1 MGFFMLGEI
10 EKIEIAISKIRKQHE
25 AASVAV
31 QTDEIVAEIPELVK
45 EVVAYLQP
53 LLTPYETAY
62 YWHLFTKTIVENKRQ
77 EGVFSIRGL
86 CSGVVWPSRAT
97 QATSVPQTVV
107 SEILSSL
114 EGKGVIVKIGETT
127 RTGTAYKICIPEQIE
142 GCREKMRQAQSV
154 SDKLSVDVDEK
165 IDYYNIRE
173 NRLSL
178 YERDGYTCY
187 KCGKL
192 LTRWDATLDHIL
204 PVSRGGKNTK
214 DNLIT
219 CCLLC
224 NSRRRNKEIEINE
237 S

>member
-1 MGFFMLGEI
+1 MLNEI
-10 EKIEIAISKIRKQHE
+10 EKIELAISKIRKEHE
-25 AASVAV
+25 SSAAV
-31 QTDEIVAEIPELVK
+31 QPDEIVAEIPDLIK

-53 LLTPYETAY
+53 LLTPYEAAY
-62 YWHLFTKTIVENKRQ
+62 YWHLFCKTIVENKRQ

-107 SEILSSL
+107 SEIMASL
-114 EGKGVIVKIGETT
+114 ESKGVIAKVGEPT
-127 RTGTAYKICIPEQIE
+127 RSGTAYKIFIPEQIE
-142 GCREKMRQAQSV
+142 MCREQMRKTQSV
-154 SDKLSVDVDEK
+154 PTDAAVDVDAQ
-165 IDYYNIRE
+165 IDYYNVRA
-173 NRLSL
+173 NRFSL

-219 CCLLC
+219 CCLFC
-224 NSRRRNKEIEINE
+224 NSKRRNTEVQLDDN
-237 S
+237 